1 VTGVADRRHD
11 PPHGPPVWNWRE
23 PAPIRN
29 VLLDGARKWGL
40 DKPLEIA
47 RVFGSWK
54 EMVGEQVAARCEPA
68 SLGQGVLKV
77 WAASAPWAN
86 ELKYLAPEVIRRVN
100 AAVGQEVVRE
110 LKVALRPGPKP
121 GPGSGDGPGRRGAGR
136 GMGRRSGRQEAAF
149 RESDEAFGPPPTH
162 RAAPAPEPPSPDVA
176 AAEAMVA
183 PIGDER
189 LAEATK
195 RAVLAAKTH
204 MRHSREKR

>member
-1 VTGVADRRHD
+1 MADGRHD
-11 PPHGPPVWNWRE
+11 PPHGPPVWHWRD

-29 VLLDGARKWGL
+29 VLLDGARRWGL
-40 DKPLEIA
+40 DHPLEVA
-47 RVFGSWK
+47 RVFGSWR

-110 LKVALRPGPKP
+110 LKVALRPGP
-121 GPGSGDGPGRRGAGR
+121 GSGDGSGPRRAGR
-136 GMGRRSGRQEAAF
+136 GLGRRLGGQGTAF
-149 RESDEAFGPPPTH
+149 RESDEAFAQPATH
-162 RAAPAPEPPSPDVA
+162 PAAPAPEPCSPDVK

-183 PIGDER
+183 AIGDER

-195 RAVLAAKTH
+195 RAVLAAKTQS
-204 MRHSREKR
+204 RHSRENR

>member
-1 VTGVADRRHD
+1 
-11 PPHGPPVWNWRE
+11 
-23 PAPIRN
+23 
-29 VLLDGARKWGL
+29 VLLDGARRWGL
-40 DKPLEIA
+40 HNPLEIA

-110 LKVALRPGPKP
+110 LKVALRPGPA
-121 GPGSGDGPGRRGAGR
+121 SGDGPGRRGTGR
-136 GMGRRSGRQEAAF
+136 EMGRRSGRQSAAF
-149 RESDEAFGPPPTH
+149 RESDEAFEQPATHPT
-162 RAAPAPEPPSPDVA
+162 AASPELASPDVA
-176 AAEAMVA
+176 AAEAMVV

-204 MRHSREKR
+204 MRHSRENR

>member
-1 VTGVADRRHD
+1 MGERRHD
-11 PPHGPPVWNWRE
+11 PPYGPPVWHWRE
-23 PAPIRN
+23 PSPIRS

-40 DKPLEIA
+40 DNPLEIA

-100 AAVGQEVVRE
+100 AAVGQEVVRD
-110 LKVALRPGPKP
+110 LKVALRPGT
-121 GPGSGDGPGRRGAGR
+121 GSGDGPGRRSAGR
-136 GMGRRSGRQEAAF
+136 GMGRRLGGQGAAF
-149 RESDEAFGPPPTH
+149 RESDEVFEQPATH
-162 RAAPAPEPPSPDVA
+162 RTAPSPEPLSPDVA

-204 MRHSREKR
+204 SRHSRENS

>member
-1 VTGVADRRHD
+1 
-11 PPHGPPVWNWRE
+11 
-23 PAPIRN
+23 
-29 VLLDGARKWGL
+29 VLLDGARRWGL
-40 DKPLEIA
+40 DNPLEIA

-77 WAASAPWAN
+77 WAAAAPWAN

-110 LKVALRPGPKP
+110 LKVALRPGP
-121 GPGSGDGPGRRGAGR
+121 GSGDGSGRNVGR
-136 GMGRRSGRQEAAF
+136 GMGRRLGGRGTAF
-149 RESDEAFGPPPTH
+149 RESDEAFGQPATH
-162 RAAPAPEPPSPDVA
+162 PAVPATEPPFPDRE

-183 PIGDER
+183 AIGDER

-195 RAVLAAKTH
+195 RAVLAAKTQS
-204 MRHSREKR
+204 RHSRENR